1 MAKSI
6 VLFALLLSSCTLCQA
21 QQDTTKTKSGF
32 GFKQN
37 PENIEAKS
45 FWMEWAVGTG
55 ISSIRMQD
63 FFRLSIG
70 STLSAN
76 WISTKYRMFS
86 IRGGY
91 HLDKGLMDGFM
102 GSSSSRQQLGEL
114 GFQTGKTFVG
124 KYMRTSLLFGVSSVF
139 GAVIGEDYGSGSH
152 AGGSSK
158 NSKTEPFFSVGIPLT
173 IKTSF
178 APKGFGFGVALD
190 ANLNPKVTYVTLKL
204 NFIFGNIRK
213 MD

>member
-6 VLFALLLSSCTLCQA
+6 VLFALLLSSCILCQA

-32 GFKQN
+32 GIKQN
-37 PENIEAKS
+37 PENIRAKS

-55 ISSIRMQD
+55 ISSIRMQE

-70 STLSAN
+70 STLSGN
-76 WISTKYRMFS
+76 WINAQHRMFS

-91 HLDKGLMDGFM
+91 HLDKGLMGGFM
-102 GSSSSRQQLGEL
+102 GSSSFRQHMGEL
-114 GFQTGKTFVG
+114 GFQTGKTLVG
-124 KYMRTSLLFGVSSVF
+124 KYMRTSLLFGVSTVF
-139 GAVIGEDYGSGSH
+139 GIARGKEYGPGNYW
-152 AGGSSK
+152 SSAPTGYMK
-158 NSKTEPFFSVGIPLT
+158 DSFFSVGIPLT

-190 ANLNPKVTYVTLKL
+190 SNLNPKVTYVTLKL
-204 NFIFGNIRK
+204 NFIFGNIHK

>member
-6 VLFALLLSSCTLCQA
+6 ILFSLLLSSCFFVQG

-37 PENIEAKS
+37 PENIKAKS
-45 FWMEWAVGTG
+45 FWMELAVGTG

-76 WISTKYRMFS
+76 WISKQYRMFS

-91 HLDKGLMDGFM
+91 HIDKGIMEGFM
-102 GSSSSRQQLGEL
+102 GSSSFRQQLGEL
-114 GFQTGKTFVG
+114 GFQTGKTYVG
-124 KYMRTSLLFGVSSVF
+124 KYMRTSLLFGVSTVF
-139 GAVIGEDYGSGSH
+139 GVARGEDYGSGSH
-152 AGGSSK
+152 WSGSSK
-158 NSKTEPFFSVGIPLT
+158 GSMKDPFFSIGIPLT
-173 IKTSF
+173 VKTSF

-190 ANLNPKVTYVTLKL
+190 ANINPKVTYVTLKL

-213 MD
+213 TD